1 MQFSQARCPSF
12 QFWKP
17 FLLGLCFAC
26 LSGGKADPEGLT
38 SVPGQQGCWAYFG
51 PQRRETIFV
60 VGAEWLASHQERVPV
75 GVVDVSCLLLP
86 SPPLLP
92 ENT

>member
-1 MQFSQARCPSF
+1 MQFSQARCSFF

-26 LSGGKADPEGLT
+26 LSGGRADPAELR
-38 SVPGQQGCWAYFG
+38 SVLGQQGCWTHPG
-51 PQRRETIFV
+51 PQRRAAIFV
-60 VGAEWLASHQERVPV
+60 VGAQWLASHQERVLV

-86 SPPLLP
+86 SLPLLP